1 MAVKQSELQDQ
12 FEHFNESHG
21 CHLIPLKRTW
31 APNQEDASC
40 DTDEQT
46 SKRLRCKGSPMEY
59 QPISPG
65 LHPDF
70 WDRYCDYKYDTNHD
84 VLPEKVAHFL
94 QDDIFQRTRTVWIKQ
109 GSQFEGAI
117 GCTRHDP
124 RSNPFAADAEALST
138 RKQIRTALRQNAG
151 SSVQNFT
158 VPVAQET
165 IDLYLH
171 ALDLRWYQQRSGGKA
186 PISQR
191 PSYCEPVKNALEV
204 FRRRLIMDTI
214 KVRLDGARPAPSQ
227 LNMDTTTDTNMAAQE
242 PPQPPNDTVAKASS
256 RDRPFSLMEEAE
268 DDYDSGAPTSDDDD
282 DDDDEEEDLEVNL
295 VSPLRQEDPVSPLH
309 QKEWEEEEQDLE
321 SMRQMRQESEH
332 LEAQPQVLG
341 EEELQQLLNDLA
353 PEITLNLSCIQGEV
367 SMEDGVPEEEV
378 PLPLE
383 LKLCEQELTPEEE
396 EGQEIQLLREV
407 LNVEEPRG
415 PGLALSPIS
424 EEEAVSAFNE
434 FLREASSSC
443 MPTPFPLEATG
454 ISVNAFESSFGETQQ
469 QRVSAFQDVI
479 REESSTCVTP
489 VMREADG
496 VDASESL
503 SSSSE
508 VQSASPTTPPD
519 PERFKVDGK
528 VLTMKDV
535 GLGYLKNQE
544 RRGSDPDV
552 SFSVVP
558 EYKGYVGEDDS
569 ACELL

>member
-1 MAVKQSELQDQ
+1 M
-12 FEHFNESHG
+12 
-21 CHLIPLKRTW
+21 
-31 APNQEDASC
+31 
-40 DTDEQT
+40 
-46 SKRLRCKGSPMEY
+46 
-59 QPISPG
+59 
-65 LHPDF
+65 
-70 WDRYCDYKYDTNHD
+70 
-84 VLPEKVAHFL
+84 
-94 QDDIFQRTRTVWIKQ
+94 
-109 GSQFEGAI
+109 
-117 GCTRHDP
+117 
-124 RSNPFAADAEALST
+124 
-138 RKQIRTALRQNAG
+138 
-151 SSVQNFT
+151 
-158 VPVAQET
+158 PVAEET

-191 PSYCEPVKNALEV
+191 PSYCEPVKDALAA

-214 KVRLDGARPAPSQ
+214 KVRLDGARPTSAL
-227 LNMDTTTDTNMAAQE
+227 LNTDTNSNMDAQE
-242 PPQPPNDTVAKASS
+242 SPQPLNDAIPKSSS
-256 RDRPFSLMEEAE
+256 RDRPFSLVEEAE

-282 DDDDEEEDLEVNL
+282 DDDDEEEDLEVNP
-295 VSPLRQEDPVSPLH
+295 VSPLRQEEPVSPLH
-309 QKEWEEEEQDLE
+309 QREWEEEEQDLE
-321 SMRQMRQESEH
+321 SMRQMRQESER
-332 LEAQPQVLG
+332 LEVQPQVLE

-396 EGQEIQLLREV
+396 EGLEIQFLRDV

-424 EEEAVSAFNE
+424 EEEAVSAFKE
-434 FLREASSSC
+434 FLHEASSSC

-454 ISVNAFESSFGETQQ
+454 VNAFESSFGETQQ
-469 QRVSAFQDVI
+469 QIVSAFKDVI
-479 REESSTCVTP
+479 REDSSAHVTP
-489 VMREADG
+489 VMCEAEG
-496 VDASESL
+496 VDVSESL

-508 VQSASPTTPPD
+508 AQSASPTTPPD

-528 VLTMKDV
+528 VSTTKDV

-552 SFSVVP
+552 GFSVVP
-558 EYKGYVGEDDS
+558 EYKRYVREDDS